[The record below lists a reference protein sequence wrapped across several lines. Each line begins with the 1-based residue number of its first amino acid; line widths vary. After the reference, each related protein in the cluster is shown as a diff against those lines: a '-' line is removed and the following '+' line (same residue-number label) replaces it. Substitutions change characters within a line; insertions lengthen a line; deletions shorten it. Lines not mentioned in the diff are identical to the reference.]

1 MLRLN
6 EYGPVVNADDAKA
19 PYGQTRRLITSA
31 PMKGDAKK
39 QAAAAHGYV
48 TPGKSS
54 PKDAQGRPVQEDVW
68 KYLFTSDVEKVGKP
82 VPAEAGIRMNQRPE
96 AKAKKK

>member
-1 MLRLN
+1 
-6 EYGPVVNADDAKA
+6 
-19 PYGQTRRLITSA
+19 
-31 PMKGDAKK
+31 MKGDAKK
-39 QAAAAHGYV
+39 QAGAAHGYV

-96 AKAKKK
+96 AKAKK